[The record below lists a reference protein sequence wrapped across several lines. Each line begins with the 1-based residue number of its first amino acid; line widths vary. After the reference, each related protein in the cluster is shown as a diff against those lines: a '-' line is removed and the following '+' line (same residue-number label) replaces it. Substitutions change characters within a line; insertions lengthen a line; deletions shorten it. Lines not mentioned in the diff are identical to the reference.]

1 MYHLTSELVKEGDLE
16 KVKNFVN
23 GNELDGKDILKI
35 EIEKVICHKYSK
47 KLQGVREGTMD
58 RIFNF

>member
-1 MYHLTSELVKEGDLE
+1 MYHSISELLKEGDLE
-16 KVKNFVN
+16 KIKNFVH
-23 GNELDGKDILKI
+23 GNEDGKDILKI